1 MPGEMVMNG
10 WPDDDHAPLAFAAT
24 VALFLAFV
32 VACGLAV
39 VSVLAL
45 GGWL

>member
-1 MPGEMVMNG
+1 MAGMNG
-10 WPDDDHAPLAFAAT
+10 WPDDDAPLAFGAT

-32 VACGLAV
+32 VAVGLGV

-45 GGWL
+45 VGVL

>member
-1 MPGEMVMNG
+1 MMNG
-10 WPDDDHAPLAFAAT
+10 WPDDDAPLAFGAT

-32 VACGLAV
+32 VACGLGI

-45 GGWL
+45 MGWL